1 MSFSELPFKPFL
13 DQDDVGPK
21 VVAADLPG
29 VLGSSVPR
37 PALKILAVN
46 RLHCL
51 GGADQPSIFSR
62 DWRVEINHVQLAV
75 WVSRLHADCS
85 SRTGIVVSVRKGEV
99 VDEHPQ
105 RAIHDRFPR
114 QSVIF
119 EEFLVLGEERK
130 LPSKSQAPSVWSLG
144 SALNFSTPWWRRLI
158 FSSSSTLRGFS
169 PTIFT
174 RRV

>member
-21 VVAADLPG
+21 VVAANLPG
-29 VLGSSVPR
+29 ILGGPVPR

-51 GGADQPSIFSR
+51 GGADHPSIFSGDGR
-62 DWRVEINHVQLAV
+62 MEINHVQLAV

-85 SRTGIVVSVRKGEV
+85 SHTGIVVAVRKGKV
-99 VDEHPQ
+99 VDEHPL
-105 RAIHDRFPR
+105 RPIHDRFPR
-114 QSVIF
+114 QPVIL

-130 LPSKSQAPSVWSLG
+130 LPSKTQAPSVWSRG
-144 SALNFSTPWWRRLI
+144 SALNFSTPW
-158 FSSSSTLRGFS
+158 
-169 PTIFT
+169 
-174 RRV
+174 

>member
-51 GGADQPSIFSR
+51 GGAGHLSIFSG

-75 WVSRLHADCS
+75 WGSRLHADCRHRS
-85 SRTGIVVSVRKGEV
+85 GICFTVRER
-99 VDEHPQ
+99 E
-105 RAIHDRFPR
+105 A
-114 QSVIF
+114 
-119 EEFLVLGEERK
+119 LV
-130 LPSKSQAPSVWSLG
+130 
-144 SALNFSTPWWRRLI
+144 
-158 FSSSSTLRGFS
+158 
-169 PTIFT
+169 
-174 RRV
+174 